1 MSIWKTFTSFFVRQA
16 KIEEKPDKPNYGVSW
31 GSSPNGTQPV
41 FPPRDALNAYS
52 EHAYLYAAV
61 TRVSEDLAA
70 LPLQLTRG
78 KGKDKEIIED
88 HPVLELLANPN
99 SQSDGYLFRQQ
110 LILDLL
116 LNGTFFVLMVG
127 KGEQPTSIMRLHPE
141 ETKFVTDDKSGVV
154 GVINTSYGSSVQYP
168 IDRVL
173 VGRNPSFSKG
183 PQSAYGVGVV
193 SPLYREL
200 QADVN
205 SMMLASQA
213 SASGTPSVVISPKDE
228 SDIWP
233 KEVRDEVINS
243 YKSMARAGGVIALSG
258 MANIDMLNLKPSDME
273 YEKSRIFARNSISA
287 TLGCPPT
294 ILGIPDTANY
304 ATALEQ
310 RKTYWTNQIHKA
322 KKLDIVFSKLAK
334 LWDPSLDIQHN
345 FNGIEALEN
354 RDAALLRI
362 KQHIENGFSVADAY
376 TYEGLEDAPFDRPE
390 EEKSVEPLNEE
401 DKNILTELIAR
412 SDDQRERLWRE
423 YIERK
428 HEPAEKEFLKAS
440 KLYLSK
446 MKKLIL
452 KEFDELKKHYIIT
465 IHGEQR
471 AYLKRGTNL
480 VFSMVTE
487 NESARIMEETIGPVF
502 EKHFTNSYQELFS
515 RFGSGLEQRNFER
528 ALNLR
533 VVRNFVKSLSRNL
546 YRTTKTK
553 VNQIIERGFVEDL
566 TVEEVRSF
574 IENSS
579 TFQESRAKNISTTE
593 ATKSINAGYVNAAA
607 DLESE
612 GVKLQKR
619 WLSVQDDKVRDAH
632 RVLDGV
638 TISVNDEFESEG
650 FTASAPGEFGDEA
663 LDINCRCT
671 LEFIEIN

>member
-78 KGKDKEIIED
+78 KGKDKEIIEE

-213 SASGTPSVVISPKDE
+213 SASGTPSVIISPKDE

-233 KEVRDEVINS
+233 EQTRKEVINS
-243 YKSMARAGGVIALSG
+243 YKSMAKAGGVIALSG

-273 YEKSRIFARNSISA
+273 YEKSRVFARQSISA
-287 TLGCPPT
+287 SLGCPPT
-294 ILGIPDTANY
+294 VLGLPSANY
-304 ATALEQ
+304 ATSLQ
-310 RKTYWTNQIHKA
+310 QKKTYWQNQTHKA
-322 KKLDIVFSKLAK
+322 KKIDVVLTQLARM
-334 LWDPSLDIQHN
+334 WDPSLQIEHN

-390 EEKSVEPLNEE
+390 EERSVEPLNEE

-412 SDDQRERLWRE
+412 SDDQRERLWRD

-440 KLYLSK
+440 NLYLSK

-471 AYLKRGTNL
+471 AYLKRGANL

-515 RFGSGLEQRNFER
+515 RFGSGIEQRSYQR
-528 ALNLR
+528 ALSLKT
-533 VVRNFVKSLSRNL
+533 VRNFVKTLSRQL

-553 VNQIIERGFVEDL
+553 VNKIIERGFTDDL

-574 IENSS
+574 IERSS
-579 TFQESRAKNISTTE
+579 TFQESRAKNIATTE
-593 ATKSINAGYVNAAA
+593 ATKAINAGESNAAA

-612 GVKLQKR
+612 GIQLQKE
-619 WLSVQDDKVRDAH
+619 WLTMRDGKVRESH
-632 RVLDGV
+632 VELDGV
-638 TISVNDEFESEG
+638 TIGRSERFEIEG
-650 FTASAPGEFGDEA
+650 STADAPGGFGVEE

-671 LEFIEIN
+671 LIYKD